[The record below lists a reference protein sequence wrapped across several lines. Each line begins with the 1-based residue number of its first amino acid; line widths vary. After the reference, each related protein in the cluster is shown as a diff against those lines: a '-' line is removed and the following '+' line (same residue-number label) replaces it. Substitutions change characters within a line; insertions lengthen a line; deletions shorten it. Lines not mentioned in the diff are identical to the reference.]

1 MKKRSLS
8 LLLALLMVLNLI
20 VPGTAAFADDAA
32 QWPSFRGGDTNMAI
46 SAAKTPV
53 DAQHTTL
60 KWASKLGTDWSNA
73 PGAPIIVGD
82 TLAVMAG
89 DTLNMLALSDGSLVK
104 SAKMQASSG
113 YGLTT
118 PTYADGMIIAS
129 LTKGTIEAF
138 DAATLESK
146 WVYTDKLG
154 GQSLSPALCADG
166 KIYAGFWNDEAED
179 ASFVCLD
186 AKTGACDWSYT
197 VKGGF
202 YFAGAVAVGDYVF
215 VGTDDGEKGSACDG
229 ALLAFKK
236 AYAENEEVK
245 PVSSAVLTGC
255 GDVRS
260 SLAYSD
266 GKVYFTA
273 KGGYLGYAAV
283 DGKSG
288 EISGVKTAALGAQST
303 STPVVYGDYVY
314 IGAGMGFSDPGR
326 FIIADKN
333 TLEVKNT
340 LLLKGYAQCSM
351 LLSTAYLESEGYL
364 YFYSTYN
371 TEPGGVSLIKVNAD
385 DISKTELIEI
395 FDAEGYENYCI
406 CSVICDADGN
416 LYYKND
422 SGNVFCLSNE
432 YSEDVLVSIADKGS
446 VELSYAPVTVS
457 DRNGDGAI
465 DIDEVMYAAHDK
477 YYEGGAAKGYA
488 SATGDYGAYI
498 TKLWGDESGNFGYF
512 VDNKMSMGLGDKVT
526 DGQHVYAYVNANA
539 YPNNDAYAYFDDAD
553 IDASAY
559 VKTTVKLTAQN
570 GYDEN
575 WSPKFEGCEKA
586 ALKAYTAD
594 LKTEVADFKAA
605 SLGNG
610 EYSVSFKQAGDYL
623 IVATAE
629 NNAII
634 PAVCKVSVKAAEG
647 FADVKNTDFYF
658 EATLWGN
665 ANEIVQGIGNNVFAP
680 GAKCTRAQV
689 VTFLYRL
696 AGSPEV
702 SGDCVFADV
711 PDSYYRNAVIWAA
724 ENKITSG
731 TSATTFAPD
740 ETCTR
745 AQAVT
750 FLYRYMGAQASEK
763 ASSFTDVTDT
773 NAFYYDAVIW
783 AAENGVALGLPDGSF
798 LPDAVCSRGEIVT
811 FIYRAAA

>member
-1 MKKRSLS
+1 
-8 LLLALLMVLNLI
+8 
-20 VPGTAAFADDAA
+20 
-32 QWPSFRGGDTNMAI
+32 
-46 SAAKTPV
+46 
-53 DAQHTTL
+53 
-60 KWASKLGTDWSNA
+60 
-73 PGAPIIVGD
+73 
-82 TLAVMAG
+82 
-89 DTLNMLALSDGSLVK
+89 MLALSDGSVVK

-113 YGLTT
+113 YGVTA
-118 PTYADGMIIAS
+118 PTYADGMVIAP
-129 LTKGTIEAF
+129 LTKGTIETF

-146 WVYTDKLG
+146 WVYADKLG
-154 GQSLSPALCADG
+154 GQSLSPALYADG

-179 ASFVCLD
+179 ASFICLD
-186 AKTGACDWSYT
+186 AKTGACDWSYN

-215 VGTDDGEKGSACDG
+215 VGTDDGAKGSAGDG

-236 AYAENEEVK
+236 TYAENEEVK

-260 SLAYSD
+260 SLAYAD

-273 KGGYLGYAAV
+273 KGGYLGCADV
-283 DGKSG
+283 DGKTG
-288 EISGVKTAALGAQST
+288 EISSVKTAALGAQST
-303 STPVVYGDYVY
+303 STPVVYGNYVY
-314 IGAGMGFSDPGR
+314 IGAGMGFSDPGQ

-340 LLLKGYAQCSM
+340 VLLKGYAQCSM

-371 TEPGGVSLIKVNAD
+371 TTPGGVSLIKVKAD
-385 DISKTELIEI
+385 DVSKTELIEL

-406 CSVICDADGN
+406 CSVICDTDGN

-422 SGNVFCLSNE
+422 SGSVFCLSNE

-446 VELSYAPVTVS
+446 IELSYAPVNVS

-477 YYEGGAAKGYA
+477 YYEGGAVKGYA
-488 SATGDYGAYI
+488 SAAGDYGAYI
-498 TKLWGDESGNFGYF
+498 TRLWGDESGNFGYF
-512 VDNKMSMGLGDKVT
+512 VDNKMSMGLDDTVGE
-526 DGQHVYAYVNANA
+526 GQHVYAYVNANA

-553 IDASAY
+553 IDAEQY
-559 VKTTVKLTAQN
+559 VKTTVKLIAQN

-575 WSPKFEGCEKA
+575 WSPKFEGYEKA
-586 ALKAYTAD
+586 ALKAYSAD
-594 LKTEVADFKAA
+594 LKTAVADFKAV

-610 EYSVSFKQAGDYL
+610 EYSVSFSHAGDYL

-634 PAVCKVSVKAAEG
+634 PAVCRVSVKAADG
-647 FADVKNTDFYF
+647 FADVKNTDFYY
-658 EATLWGN
+658 EATLWGS

-680 GAKCTRAQV
+680 GAKCSRAQV

-702 SGDCVFADV
+702 SGECSFVDV
-711 PDSYYRNAVIWAA
+711 PDSYYRNAVIWAS

-731 TSATTFAPD
+731 TSATAFSPD
-740 ETCTR
+740 DTCTR

-750 FLYRYMGAQASEK
+750 FLYRYMGSRAAEK
-763 ASSFTDVTDT
+763 TQSFTDVTDT
-773 NAFYYDAVIW
+773 NAYYYDAVMW